1 MVFGEIRAVGQ
12 PDGYS
17 VLEQVGIVVARF
29 VHGFVNHAGYRE
41 LRPGLVEDLFAELF
55 GRGKIEVALD
65 FPYGGHD
72 PPGQLLGRGVQQ
84 IHLAGLAGAGGTVVA
99 GLVFVE
105 FDRVTFPSG
114 EIPILAQVGLSHVSG
129 FENFFTAFGEYR
141 EAVTD
146 NLAGDFSVRGRKAQ
160 SGREQ
165 QEGKSVFHDSVQWFF
180 PMLTNVVIFS
190 TPAHGE

>member
-17 VLEQVGIVVARF
+17 VLEQVGVVVARF
-29 VHGFVNHAGYRE
+29 VHGFVNHAGYRK
-41 LRPGLVEDLFAELF
+41 LRSGLVEDLFAEFF

-72 PPGQLLGRGVQQ
+72 PPGQLLGCGVQQ
-84 IHLAGLAGAGGTVVA
+84 IHLAGLAGAGSAVVT

-105 FDRVTFPSG
+105 FDRIAFPSG
-114 EIPILAQVGLSHVSG
+114 EIPILAQIGLGHVSG
-129 FENFFTAFGEYR
+129 FEDFFTAFGEHR
-141 EAVTD
+141 EAVAD
-146 NLAGDFSVRGRKAQ
+146 DLAGDFSVRGRKAQ
-160 SGREQ
+160 SGRKQ
-165 QEGKSVFHDSVQWFF
+165 QEGKGVFHDLVQYF

-190 TPAHGE
+190 TPAHGEQ